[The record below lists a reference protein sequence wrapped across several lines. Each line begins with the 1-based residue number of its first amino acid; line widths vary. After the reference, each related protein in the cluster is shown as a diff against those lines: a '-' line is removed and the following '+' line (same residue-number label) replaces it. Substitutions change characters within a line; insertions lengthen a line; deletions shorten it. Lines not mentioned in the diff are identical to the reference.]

1 VSAVPGSRFE
11 LADAIELER
20 ADSAVQKQFKR
31 VKEYL
36 ADKQGNEAVETLR
49 QAMEGSGNK
58 LLEVTDQRSV
68 AVRRFVTVRDY
79 CHLQLASLPA
89 EALAL
94 YRSRVDAQAKR
105 WYEEGIAS
113 RDRELLL
120 RVIQQAFA
128 SSWGDKALL
137 ALGEMALERGDYTSA
152 RSYWEK
158 IIPVSQPGDGPRT
171 WLSVPNT
178 DVDLAAVR
186 ARLVLVSIL
195 EGSAARARDELA
207 QMAKLHP
214 AARGRLGGEERNYVE
229 ALTAMLAESSQ
240 WPKPLEE
247 PGWPTFAGS
256 PERNRVVGKVTD
268 SPSIAWRLALPPAP
282 PGSASLWGSGI
293 PARRVAED
301 SRAPLSYFPV
311 LAGNLLLV
319 NNQYEI
325 LAVDART
332 GKPAWSRGE
341 AEIFRDPLDEAG
353 HAQLN
358 PPDDLGVPRFT
369 MTVRDGKLYARMGSG
384 VTSRP
389 PGSPLAADAGY
400 LVALDL
406 EAEGRPIWNIV
417 PESKDW
423 AFEGSPVS
431 DGASIYVAMRRSD
444 IRGQSHVACYDA
456 ETGTLRWRRFIV
468 AAETPARGAIH
479 ETTSNLLT
487 LDHDTLYLNT
497 NLGAVAA
504 LSTRDGQVKWISL
517 YPRVRQGDLL
527 NLDPHWCRDLTPCLF
542 DRGRLLVAPADSRRI
557 FALDA
562 GTGQMLWETNPKEN
576 VEDAVHLLGVVGDT
590 LIAAGNRI
598 YWIDLGD
605 RPGRVKAQ
613 WPEGEGRLGYGRGL
627 VAADGVLWPTRENL
641 YVFDPQTGR
650 QKSVISLAARGASGG
665 NLLAWDRYLMI
676 AGNKELVAFGP
687 AAAEAKR
694 GERPLARVGG
704 RGPGAGGREER
715 RVAIGEWPVVSGRCS
730 GLPVMESLN
739 LTWDL
744 FGNYSGRG
752 KGSGSGLGRSAVS
765 FFDAAVGFSDTHA
778 VGTR

>member
-1 VSAVPGSRFE
+1 MAYSTLRRNDPSQATDRRRRQRRVPWTIALASVGLLAICQGASVHAQLASAVPGSRFE

-20 ADSAVQKQFKR
+20 ADSAVRKQFER

-36 ADKQGNEAVETLR
+36 ADKQGSEAVETLR
-49 QAMEGSGNK
+49 QLMESSGNK
-58 LLEVTDQRSV
+58 LLGVTD
-68 AVRRFVTVRDY
+68 RRFVTVRDY

-105 WYEEGIAS
+105 WYQEGIAA
-113 RDRELLL
+113 RDRRLLL
-120 RVIQQAFA
+120 RVIDKAFA
-128 SSWGDKALL
+128 SSWGDEALL
-137 ALGEMALERGDYTSA
+137 ALGEMALERGDYTAA
-152 RSYWEK
+152 RSYWEE

-178 DVDLAAVR
+178 EVDLAAVR
-186 ARLVLVSIL
+186 ARLVLASIL

-229 ALTAMLAESSQ
+229 ALTALLAESSQ
-240 WPKPLEE
+240 WPKPPEA

-256 PERNRVVGKVTD
+256 PDRNRVVGKVVD
-268 SPSIAWRLALPPAP
+268 FPSIAWRLPLPAAP

-319 NNQYEI
+319 NNEYQI

-332 GKPAWSRGE
+332 GKPAWGHGE
-341 AEIFRDPLDEAG
+341 PEIFRDPLDAAG
-353 HAQLN
+353 RAQLN

-369 MTVRDGKLYARMGSG
+369 MTVRDGRLYARMGSG

-389 PGSPLAADAGY
+389 PGSPLASDAGY

-406 EAEGRPIWNIV
+406 EAEGRLIWKIV

-444 IRGQSHVACYDA
+444 IRPQSHVACFDA

-487 LDHDTLYLNT
+487 LDHETLYFNS

-504 LSTRDGQVKWISL
+504 ISAGDGQVKWISL

-527 NLDPHWCRDLTPCLF
+527 NLAPHWCRDLNPCLF
-542 DRGRLLVAPADSRRI
+542 HRGRLLVAPADSRRI

-562 GTGQMLWETNPKEN
+562 GTGQILWETSPKEN

-590 LIAAGNRI
+590 LIAAGDRI
-598 YWIDLGD
+598 FWIDLGD
-605 RPGRVKAQ
+605 RPGRIKAQ

-627 VAADGVLWPTRENL
+627 IAADGVYWPTRENL
-641 YVFDPQTGR
+641 YVFDPQSGR
-650 QKSVISLAARGASGG
+650 QKSVVSLAARGVTGG
-665 NLLAWDRYLMI
+665 NLLAWDRYLLI
-676 AGNKELVAFGP
+676 AGNQELVVFGP
-687 AAAEAKR
+687 APAQSKR
-694 GERPLARVGG
+694 SEEPLAAFSGQ
-704 RGPGAGGREER
+704 
-715 RVAIGEWPVVSGRCS
+715 WSVVSGQ
-730 GLPVMESLN
+730 LKHV
-739 LTWDL
+739 TA
-744 FGNYSGRG
+744 RG
-752 KGSGSGLGRSAVS
+752 K
-765 FFDAAVGFSDTHA
+765 
-778 VGTR
+778 

>member
-1 VSAVPGSRFE
+1 MANSTLRRNDLAQGTHRRRRQHRLSRAIGRAIAPAIFLGSIALAALGLATPLLAQPISAVPGSRFE

-20 ADSAVQKQFKR
+20 ADSAVRKQFER

-36 ADKQGNEAVETLR
+36 ADKQANEAVETLR
-49 QAMEGSGNK
+49 QVMEGSGNK
-58 LLEVTDQRSV
+58 LLAVTDH
-68 AVRRFVTVRDY
+68 RFVTVGDY
-79 CHLQLASLPA
+79 CRLQLASLPP

-105 WYEEGIAS
+105 WYEEGIAT
-113 RDRELLL
+113 RDRGLLA

-158 IIPVSQPGDGPRT
+158 IIPVSQPGNGPRT

-178 DVDLAAVR
+178 EVDLAAVR

-195 EGSAARARDELA
+195 EGSAARAGDELV
-207 QMAKLHP
+207 QMIKLHP

-229 ALTAMLAESSQ
+229 ALTAMLAESRQ
-240 WPKPLEE
+240 WPPSAEE

-256 PERNRVVGKVTD
+256 PQRDRVAGKVVD
-268 SPSIAWRLALPPAP
+268 DPSIAWRLPLPAAP
-282 PGSASLWGSGI
+282 SGSASLWGSGI

-301 SRAPLSYFPV
+301 SRTPLSYFPV
-311 LAGNLLLV
+311 LAGKLLLV
-319 NNQYEI
+319 NNQYQI

-332 GKPAWSRGE
+332 GKPAWGHGE
-341 AEIFRDPLDEAG
+341 PEIFRDPLDEAG

-369 MTVRDGKLYARMGSG
+369 MTVCNGKLYARMGSG

-406 EAEGRPIWNIV
+406 EAEGRLIWKIA

-444 IRGQSHVACYDA
+444 IRGQSHVACFDA

-487 LDHDTLYLNT
+487 LDHETLYVNT
-497 NLGAVAA
+497 NLGAVAS
-504 LSTRDGQVKWISL
+504 LCTRDGQVNWVSL
-517 YPRVRQGDLL
+517 YPRERQGDLL
-527 NLDPHWCRDLTPCLF
+527 NLAPHWCRDLTPCLF
-542 DRGRLLVAPADSRRI
+542 HRGRLLVAPADSRRI
-557 FALDA
+557 FGLDA
-562 GTGQMLWETNPKEN
+562 GTGQILWETNPKEN

-590 LIAAGNRI
+590 LVASGNRI

-605 RPGRVKAQ
+605 RPGRVKTQ
-613 WPEGEGRLGYGRGL
+613 WPDGEGRLGYGRGL
-627 VAADGVLWPTRENL
+627 IAADGVYWPTRENL
-641 YVFDPQTGR
+641 YVFDLQSGR
-650 QKSVISLAARGASGG
+650 QKRVISLAARGVSGG
-665 NLLAWDRYLMI
+665 NLLAFDRYLLI
-676 AGNKELVAFGP
+676 AGSKALVAFGP
-687 AAAEAKR
+687 AAAESKR
-694 GERPLARVGG
+694 KEEPLAEAVRG
-704 RGPGAGGREER
+704 R
-715 RVAIGEWPVVSGRCS
+715 
-730 GLPVMESLN
+730 
-739 LTWDL
+739 
-744 FGNYSGRG
+744 
-752 KGSGSGLGRSAVS
+752 
-765 FFDAAVGFSDTHA
+765 
-778 VGTR
+778 

>member
-1 VSAVPGSRFE
+1 MVLASAGLLACCPPVSVQAQPFSAVPGSRFE
-11 LADAIELER
+11 LADAIELEK

-49 QAMEGSGNK
+49 QAMETSGNK
-58 LLEVTDQRSV
+58 LLGVTDY
-68 AVRRFVTVRDY
+68 RFVTVRDF

-105 WYEEGIAS
+105 WYEEGIAG
-113 RDRELLL
+113 RDGELLR

-152 RSYWEK
+152 RWYWEQ
-158 IIPVSQPGDGPRT
+158 IIPVPQPGAGPRT

-178 DVDLAAVR
+178 EVDLATVR
-186 ARLVLVSIL
+186 ARLALVSIL
-195 EGSAARARDELA
+195 EGSAARARGELA
-207 QMAKLHP
+207 QMANDSP
-214 AARGRLGGEERNYVE
+214 AARGRLGGEEQNYVK
-229 ALTAMLAESSQ
+229 ALTAMLAESDQ
-240 WPKPLEE
+240 WPRTLEE

-256 PERNRVVGKVTD
+256 PERNGAVGKVVD
-268 SPSIAWRLALPPAP
+268 SPSIAWRLALPAAP
-282 PGSASLWGSGI
+282 PGSASLWGSGM
-293 PARRVAED
+293 PARRVAEE

-311 LAGNLLLV
+311 LAGHLLLV
-319 NNQYEI
+319 NNQYQI
-325 LAVDART
+325 SAVDART
-332 GKPAWSRGE
+332 GKPAWGHGE

-358 PPDDLGVPRFT
+358 PPDELGVPRFT

-384 VTSRP
+384 ATSRP
-389 PGSPLAADAGY
+389 PGSPLAVDAGY

-406 EAEGRPIWNIV
+406 EAEGRLIWKIV
-417 PESKDW
+417 PESRDW

-431 DGASIYVAMRRSD
+431 DGACIYVAMRRSD
-444 IRGQSHVACYDA
+444 IRPQSHVACYDA

-487 LDHDTLYLNT
+487 LDQETLYLNT

-542 DRGRLLVAPADSRRI
+542 DRGRLLVAPADSQRI

-562 GTGQMLWETNPKEN
+562 GTGQMLWETDPKAN
-576 VEDAVHLLGVVGDT
+576 AVDDAVQLLGVVGDR
-590 LIAAGNRI
+590 LIAAGGHI

-605 RPGRVKAQ
+605 RPGRVVAQ
-613 WPEGEGRLGYGRGL
+613 WPEGKERPGFGRGL
-627 VAADGVLWPTRENL
+627 VTADGVLWPTRENL

-650 QKSVISLAARGASGG
+650 QKSVVSLTARGVNGG
-665 NLLAWDRYLMI
+665 NLLAWDRYLVI

-687 AAAEAKR
+687 AAGGAKREEGPLAEASGKW
-694 GERPLARVGG
+694 
-704 RGPGAGGREER
+704 
-715 RVAIGEWPVVSGRCS
+715 RVASGELKHVTATG
-730 GLPVMESLN
+730 E
-739 LTWDL
+739 
-744 FGNYSGRG
+744 
-752 KGSGSGLGRSAVS
+752 
-765 FFDAAVGFSDTHA
+765 
-778 VGTR
+778 

>member
-1 VSAVPGSRFE
+1 MSAVPGSRFE

-20 ADSAVQKQFKR
+20 ADSAVRKQFER

-49 QAMEGSGNK
+49 QVMEASGNR
-58 LLEVTDQRSV
+58 LLGVTDH
-68 AVRRFVTVRDY
+68 RFVTVRNY
-79 CHLQLASLPA
+79 CQLQLASLPA
-89 EALAL
+89 EALAF
-94 YRSRVDAQAKR
+94 YRSRVDAQANR
-105 WYEEGIAS
+105 WYQEGIAA
-113 RDRELLL
+113 RDREPLV
-120 RVIQQAFA
+120 RVIEQAFA
-128 SSWGDKALL
+128 SSSGDKALL

-158 IIPVSQPGDGPRT
+158 IIPVSQPGVGPRT

-178 DVDLAAVR
+178 EIDLAAVR

-229 ALTAMLAESSQ
+229 ALTAILAESSQ
-240 WPKPLEE
+240 WPKPPEE

-256 PERNRVVGKVTD
+256 PQRNRVAEKVVD
-268 SPSIAWRLALPPAP
+268 GPSIAWRLPMPAAP

-301 SRAPLSYFPV
+301 SRTPLSYFPV

-319 NNQYEI
+319 NNEYQI

-332 GKPAWSRGE
+332 GKPAWGHGE
-341 AEIFRDPLDEAG
+341 PEIFRDPLDEAG

-406 EAEGRPIWNIV
+406 EAEGRLIWKIV

-431 DGASIYVAMRRSD
+431 DGACIYVALRRSD
-444 IRGQSHVACYDA
+444 IRPQSHVACFDA
-456 ETGTLRWRRFIV
+456 ETGAIRWRRFIV
-468 AAETPARGAIH
+468 AAETPARGVIH

-527 NLDPHWCRDLTPCLF
+527 NLAPHWCRDLNPCLF
-542 DRGRLLVAPADSRRI
+542 DRGRLIVAPADSRRI

-562 GTGQMLWETNPKEN
+562 GTGQVLWETNAKEN
-576 VEDAVHLLGVVGDT
+576 VEDAVQLLGVVGDT

-598 YWIDLGD
+598 FWIDLGD
-605 RPGRVKAQ
+605 RPGRIKAQ
-613 WPEGEGRLGYGRGL
+613 WPDGEGRLGFGRGL
-627 VAADGVLWPTRENL
+627 IAADGVYWPTRENL
-641 YVFDPQTGR
+641 YVFDPQSGR
-650 QKSVISLAARGASGG
+650 QKSVVSLAARGVSGG
-665 NLLAWDRYLMI
+665 NLLAWDRYLVI
-676 AGNKELVAFGP
+676 AGNKELVALGP
-687 AAAEAKR
+687 AAVGAKR
-694 GERPLARVGG
+694 SEEPLAAASG
-704 RGPGAGGREER
+704 EW
-715 RVAIGEWPVVSGRCS
+715 RVASGEWPVVSGRCS
-730 GLPVMESLN
+730 RLLP
-739 LTWDL
+739 W
-744 FGNYSGRG
+744 
-752 KGSGSGLGRSAVS
+752 KA
-765 FFDAAVGFSDTHA
+765 
-778 VGTR
+778 